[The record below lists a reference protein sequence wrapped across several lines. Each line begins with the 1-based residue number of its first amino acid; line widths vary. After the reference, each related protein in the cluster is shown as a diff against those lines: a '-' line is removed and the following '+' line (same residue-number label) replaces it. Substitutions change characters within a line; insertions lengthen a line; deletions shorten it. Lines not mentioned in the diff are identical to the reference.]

1 MTWDRAGGFLLSS
14 SREERGTTDGNIAHT
29 PCGAI
34 VGVRQSGKSRRD
46 EGNDYIEICLTA
58 PRVRIPAVH
67 LCLRRGL
74 LRLENAFSTC
84 SFVLKTYT

>member
-34 VGVRQSGKSRRD
+34 VGVRRRVGKA
-46 EGNDYIEICLTA
+46 GGMKGMIT
-58 PRVRIPAVH
+58 
-67 LCLRRGL
+67 
-74 LRLENAFSTC
+74 
-84 SFVLKTYT
+84 